1 MAKKKIKPIT
11 KKRIK
16 RTVKQ
21 KAKLTIEKDLEVME
35 ELGERIR
42 HARNYM
48 YSRLAGINSY
58 LKLYKGKEIRNEWV
72 KDEKLVNQFRL
83 PARFWKITLDEVIAT
98 LKSLWSNACNKIKE
112 AAKENKNL
120 SPDEKSYIYYVCS
133 APPLFG
139 LILTKK
145 TFKLP
150 DKIKKLDIEEKRI
163 HNLIRRYARRYRGK
177 IPYSYSKT
185 FQLDANMYRY
195 VQEKDKTYI
204 EISTHIKHNR
214 VRLKCMDQNIYH
226 KNIRVTFDQN
236 GFTLSHTVENKQR
249 QCWEVENEIA
259 VDKGHKTLFV
269 SSSGKHYGSGL
280 NQLLNT
286 ETERLNQVN
295 QKRNPYYAM
304 VRTLEE
310 KGHFEKAK
318 RIRENNLGKIKYT
331 KNKNRHDA
339 TVKGYINCEINRLVK
354 EEVPSKIGIENL
366 VFVSWD
372 DTYPKHVKRKLSRWI
387 KGYID
392 ERLTFKCEING
403 IEYIYVN
410 PAYTS
415 QECHVCGCLGERKT
429 QEKFVCSTCGMF
441 HADENVAK
449 VIQKRMNDSEIQLY
463 TPYQTV
469 KELLIKRK
477 KIKEVS

>member
-1 MAKKKIKPIT
+1 MT
-11 KKRIK
+11 KKRVK

-21 KAKLTIEKDLEVME
+21 KAKLTNEIDLEIME

-58 LKLYKGKEIRNEWV
+58 LKLYDGKAIRNEWV
-72 KDEKLVNQFRL
+72 KDEKLVKQFRL
-83 PARFWKITLDEVIAT
+83 PARFWKITLDEVISS

-112 AAKENKNL
+112 AAKENGNL
-120 SPDEKSYIYYVCS
+120 SPDEKRYIYYVCS
-133 APPLFG
+133 APKIFG
-139 LILTKK
+139 LVLTNK
-145 TFKLP
+145 TFKRP
-150 DKIKKLDIEEKRI
+150 EKIKKLNIEENRI

-185 FQLDANMYRY
+185 FQLDADMYCY
-195 VQEKDKTYI
+195 VQEKEKTYI

-214 VRLKCMDQNIYH
+214 IRLECMDQNVYH
-226 KNIRVTFDQN
+226 KNIRVTFN
-236 GFTLSHTVENKQR
+236 ENMFTLSHTVESKQR
-249 QCWEVENEIA
+249 HCWEVENEIA
-259 VDKGHKTLFV
+259 VDKGHKTLLV
-269 SSSGKHYGSGL
+269 SSSGKHYGEGL
-280 NQLLNT
+280 NTLLNT
-286 ETERLNQVN
+286 ETERLNTVN

-304 VRTLEE
+304 VRNLEE
-310 KGHFEKAK
+310 KGDFVKAK
-318 RIRENNLGKIKYT
+318 RIKENNLGKRKYN
-331 KNKNRHDA
+331 KNKNRYDA
-339 TVKGYINCEINRLVK
+339 KTKSYINCEINRLIK

-372 DTYPKHVKRKLSRWI
+372 DTYPKQVKRKLSRWI

-392 ERLTFKCEING
+392 ERLWFKSEING

-415 QECHVCGCLGERKT
+415 QECHVCGCLGNRKT
-429 QEKFVCSTCGMF
+429 QEKFVCSTCGTF
-441 HADENVAK
+441 HADENAAK
-449 VIQKRMNDSEIQLY
+449 VIQKRMNDPEISLY

-469 KELLIKRK
+469 KELLVKRK
-477 KIKEVS
+477 TLKDVS